1 MILIIDNY
9 NSFVFNVARYLV
21 ELGEEVRVVRN
32 DDIDAAAVRSLL
44 PKAIVLSPGPCTPN
58 ETGVSL
64 EIVKELSGAIPILGI
79 CLGHQCIGQAFG
91 ARSSARSIP
100 CMVERLTSCMM
111 DAPCL
116 RVSPRHFVSGAI
128 TRLLSSSIPGSAC
141 PST

>member
-1 MILIIDNY
+1 MILIVDNY

-64 EIVKELSGAIPILGI
+64 AIVKELSGAIPIFGI
-79 CLGHQCIGQAFG
+79 CSWAPMHRPSFWGPRR
-91 ARSSARSIP
+91 ARAAPHAWSSVKWTRSAGP
-100 CMVERLTSCMM
+100 PGRLS
-111 DAPCL
+111 
-116 RVSPRHFVSGAI
+116 
-128 TRLLSSSIPGSAC
+128 
-141 PST
+141 